1 MPDTGQFEPVRVME
15 LEIGGPIGDV
25 RPIDPETGRVYA
37 RALCLVRLHTH
48 PLGVVELTLGDRGL
62 SAAELARAVWR
73 GLEREIAAHLRR
85 DGLPETALG
94 PHGLPS
100 PDAPRCL
107 EARRRVLADAPFATV
122 AVCTR
127 DRPDSLPRALRSLT
141 ALRYPRYE
149 ILVVDNAP
157 RTDATAELI
166 RTSFPGTPIRYVRAD
181 RPGLSWARN
190 RAIAEARGDVLAFT
204 DDDVEAD
211 GYWLAELVAAFG
223 AVDNV
228 ACTTGL
234 TPPIRLETRAEV
246 WREQFAPFQKRGFE
260 RQVFDMAEHRPDN
273 PAFPFAGSIIGSGN
287 NMAFRTSVL
296 RSLGGFDPALGAGTK
311 ALAGEDFAAFF
322 RVLTAGYRAVYTP
335 SAIAWHMHRQDYPAL
350 RKQLRG
356 YGISLTAL
364 LAKYLI
370 DDPRLLAEFAARA
383 PYGLY
388 YMLGS
393 RSPKNKRRR
402 RDFPRELTLLERK
415 GILYGPLAYVLSLRE
430 TVKLTRAHGPIRP
443 GGGAGQR
450 GQGRPIA

>member
-1 MPDTGQFEPVRVME
+1 MADSGAFEPVRVME
-15 LEIGGPIGDV
+15 LEIGEPIGDV
-25 RPIDPETGRVYA
+25 QAANPGAGRAYI

-48 PLGVVELTLGDRGL
+48 PLGVVDLTLDDGGL
-62 SAAELARAVWR
+62 SAPELARAVWR
-73 GLEREIAAHLRR
+73 GLEREIVAHLRR

-94 PHGLPS
+94 VDGLPA
-100 PDAPRCL
+100 PDAPPCL

-122 AVCTR
+122 VVCTR
-127 DRPDSLPRALRSLT
+127 DRPDSLPRALRSL
-141 ALRYPRYE
+141 ASLRYPRYE

-157 RTDATAELI
+157 RTDATAELVHA
-166 RTSFPGTPIRYVRAD
+166 SFRETPIRYVRED

-190 RAIAEARGDVLAFT
+190 RALVEARGDIVAFT
-204 DDDVEAD
+204 DDDVEVD
-211 GYWLAELVAAFG
+211 EYWLAELVAGFDA
-223 AVDNV
+223 AELVV
-228 ACTTGL
+228 CTTGL

-246 WREQFAPFQKRGFE
+246 WREQFAPFNKRGFE
-260 RQVFDMAEHRPDN
+260 RQVFDMAENRPDN
-273 PAFPFAGSIIGSGN
+273 PAFPYAGSIIGSGN
-287 NMAFRTSVL
+287 NMAFRTLML
-296 RSLGGFDPALGAGTK
+296 RDLGGFDPALGAGTK

-364 LAKYLI
+364 LTRYLI
-370 DDPRLLAEFAARA
+370 DDPRLLVEFAARA

-393 RSPKNKRRR
+393 RSPKNRRRR

-430 TVKLTRAHGPIRP
+430 TVKLTREHGPIRL
-443 GGGAGQR
+443 GGGAGHR
-450 GQGRPIA
+450 GQGRPTG